1 MSRCSSQTVVSLK
14 SLFPKAQIVGASDIE
29 CRSCNANPE
38 VIERDGVIV
47 VGLHESHDLVREVI
61 DGVQNGAQAV
71 LTERFLPSPVPQ
83 CIVPDV
89 NEAYA
94 TLCNALSDYPS
105 RKLLTIG
112 VMGTHGKTIASLLTS
127 AMIKHVAGRVSYST
141 SLGACN
147 GSQTGMRVD
156 SNCDAHAL
164 TQLISQAYENGAP
177 AVIVELTDEMLC
189 SKAASG
195 VEFDVILV
203 TSLRQSQRCDKLRAR
218 GVENAMQRVTNQLKK
233 HGVIVYNA
241 DDARLN
247 RWIERHQP
255 FSIGYG
261 LDAACDV
268 MASRLFSENGE
279 QSMMVQVGRSI
290 APITTKLIGDH
301 SARHI
306 LGAVAIGYALGL
318 EIDEIVAGVERLQR
332 IPGRLQ
338 KVKAA
343 QQNIFIDLADQAD
356 RLAVSLHALQR
367 QNGAPIV
374 CVAEVP
380 EASTPDQLMA
390 YGRVLEKAASKVILT
405 QSRAT
410 ISSGQKAIWQ
420 VLDGCSDPA
429 AVQIVPNREIAIE
442 LAMRSARPG
451 DQILL
456 AGWGCTRWLNNQTKS
471 PCSDL
476 DVVDAVLRAEN
487 ERTVQNNAVEAA
499 PALRIFGAA

>member
-14 SLFPKAQIVGASDIE
+14 SLFPRAQIVGASDIE
-29 CRSCNANPE
+29 CRSCNANPDA
-38 VIERDGVIV
+38 ILPGGVIV
-47 VGLHESHDLVREVI
+47 VGLDESQDLAREVI
-61 DGVQNGAQAV
+61 DGVQNGAKAI

-89 NEAYA
+89 QEAYA
-94 TLCNALSDYPS
+94 TLCNALNEYPS

-127 AMIKHVAGRVSYST
+127 AMIKHVGGRVSYFT
-141 SLGACN
+141 TLGACN
-147 GSQTGMRVD
+147 GGQAGLRSD
-156 SNCDAHAL
+156 PNCDAHSL
-164 TQLISQAYENGAP
+164 MELISQANENGAP

-189 SKAASG
+189 SKSASG

-203 TSLRQSQRCDKLRAR
+203 TSLRQSQRSDKLRSR
-218 GVENAMQRVTNQLKK
+218 GVENAMQRITGQLKK

-268 MASRLFSENGE
+268 MGSRLRNCGDE

-290 APITTKLIGDH
+290 APVTSKLIGDH
-301 SARHI
+301 TARHI

-338 KVKAA
+338 RVAA
-343 QQNIFIDLADQAD
+343 DQKIYIDLADQAD

-367 QNGAPIV
+367 QSGSPIV

-410 ISSGQKAIWQ
+410 ISTGQKAIWQ
-420 VLDGCSDPA
+420 VLDGCTDPA
-429 AVQIVPNREIAIE
+429 AIQIVPNREIAIE
-442 LAMRSARPG
+442 LAIRSARPG

-456 AGWGCTRWLNNQTKS
+456 AGWGCSRWLNNQTKS
-471 PCSDL
+471 PCSDF
-476 DVVDAVLRAEN
+476 DVAEAVLKAEK
-487 ERTVQNNAVEAA
+487 EQPTPKAAAEAV
-499 PALRIFGAA
+499 PTLRIFGAA

>member
-14 SLFPKAQIVGASDIE
+14 SLFPRAQIVGASDIE

-38 VIERDGVIV
+38 AILPDGVIV
-47 VGLHESHDLVREVI
+47 VGLDESHDLAREVI
-61 DGVQNGAQAV
+61 DGVQNGAKAI

-83 CIVPDV
+83 CIVADV
-89 NEAYA
+89 QEAYA
-94 TLCNALSDYPS
+94 TLCNALNEYPS

-127 AMIKHVAGRVSYST
+127 AMIKHVGGRVAYHT
-141 SLGACN
+141 TLGASN
-147 GSQTGMRVD
+147 GGQSGLRAD
-156 SNCDAHAL
+156 ANCDAHAL
-164 TQLISQAYENGAP
+164 TDLIQKANENGAP
-177 AVIVELTDEMLC
+177 AVIIELSDEMLC
-189 SKAASG
+189 SKAACG

-203 TSLRQSQRCDKLRAR
+203 TSLRQSQRSDKLRSR
-218 GVENAMQRVTNQLKK
+218 GVENAMQRVTSQLKK

-268 MASRLFSENGE
+268 MGSRLKNSGDE
-279 QSMMVQVGRSI
+279 QSMVIRVGRSI
-290 APITTKLIGDH
+290 APVTSKLIGDH
-301 SARHI
+301 TARHI

-318 EIDEIVAGVERLQR
+318 EIDEIIAGVERLQR

-338 KVKAA
+338 KVTSERK
-343 QQNIFIDLADQAD
+343 IYIDLADQAD

-367 QNGAPIV
+367 HNGSPIV

-380 EASTPDQLMA
+380 EASTPEQLMA

-410 ISSGQKAIWQ
+410 ISTGQKAIWQ

-442 LAMRSARPG
+442 LAIRSSRPG

-456 AGWGCTRWLNNQTKS
+456 AGWGCSRWLNNQTKS
-471 PCSDL
+471 PCSDF
-476 DVVDAVLRAEN
+476 DVAETVLKAEKEQPALQPAAEAV
-487 ERTVQNNAVEAA
+487 